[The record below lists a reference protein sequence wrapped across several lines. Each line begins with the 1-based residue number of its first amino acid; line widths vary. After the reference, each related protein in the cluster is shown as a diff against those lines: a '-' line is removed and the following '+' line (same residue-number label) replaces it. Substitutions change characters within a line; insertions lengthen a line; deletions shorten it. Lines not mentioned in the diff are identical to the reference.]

1 MTTKHERTKA
11 VQDVARQIM
20 RLSPHLWG
28 RSEYAKV
35 RRSDLQ
41 LLHSLLRHYPSD
53 GELDITA
60 EKCPKL
66 WSKTGV

>member
-11 VQDVARQIM
+11 VQGVARQIM
-20 RLSPHLWG
+20 ALAPYLHG
-28 RSEYAKV
+28 RSEYVKV
-35 RRSDLQ
+35 RRQDLQ

-60 EKCPKL
+60 EKCPEL